1 MWSHKKES
9 VNIPKEHSETVHLN
23 TIEWQKRGKGQH
35 DKQWLTKQWEE
46 KYTDW
51 STQTQ
56 LKSRFLTETPLKPN
70 IQILHFR

>member
-1 MWSHKKES
+1 MA
-9 VNIPKEHSETVHLN
+9 
-23 TIEWQKRGKGQH
+23 KRGKGQH